1 MRQWLPFLAI
11 AIILGSC
18 GGEISETTQALKNV
32 EQMSEAASDIQA
44 ATDKYEQRR
53 KERIK
58 NGDTIAMPYKDLQ
71 VFLPASISGYTA
83 GEPSGET
90 VNMPGMST
98 STASRD
104 YTKGNDNVSVE
115 IMDFNGA
122 SGLWIGATAV
132 FKANL
137 SMEDD
142 NQKSGTF
149 QTGNERISGWEEYQ
163 KQGKDAKVMYMVG
176 DRFMVT
182 VSATN
187 QSSTEFCK
195 SIGKSIDLAK
205 LAGL

>member
-1 MRQWLPFLAI
+1 MRYWLPII
-11 AIILGSC
+11 AISVVIVSC
-18 GGEISETTQALKNV
+18 GGEISETAQALKNV
-32 EQMSEAASDIQA
+32 EQLSEAANDIQA

-53 KERIK
+53 QERIK
-58 NGDTIAMPYKDLQ
+58 KGDTIAIPYKDLQ
-71 VFLPASISGYTA
+71 AYLPASVSGYTA
-83 GEPSGET
+83 GEPDGET

-98 STASRD
+98 STASRE
-104 YTKGNDNVSVE
+104 YTKGNDNVRVE

-142 NQKSGTF
+142 DQKSGSF
-149 QTGNERISGWEEYQ
+149 QTGNEWISGWEEYQ
-163 KQGKDAKVMYMVG
+163 KKGKDAKVMYMVG

-182 VSATN
+182 VSASN
-187 QSSTEFCK
+187 QSSTDFCK
-195 SIGKSIDLAK
+195 SVGKSIDLKK